1 MVRNQVDIFLNLKE
15 AKAFAA
21 HFKRM
26 RIERGLTQEDLAF
39 EAGVDR
45 VSIARIETA
54 KQNFTF
60 DMMITLA
67 KALHVAPKELLDF

>member
-1 MVRNQVDIFLNLKE
+1 MARNQDDIFLNLKE
-15 AKAFAA
+15 AKAFAV
-21 HFKRM
+21 HFKKM

-60 DMMITLA
+60 DMLITLA
-67 KALHVAPKELLDF
+67 KALKVSPKELLDF